1 MASPTVTQLRK
12 RLAQRLGDH
21 WDGQLTDAE
30 SGQSGLNLP
39 ERTERLNYFQNGW
52 FRVNTDDNAEEV
64 PIASSKATADPHI
77 TLAHAL
83 SGTHASGTVYE
94 IHRRFSGE
102 MYTSMLMDAIWDAQG
117 EAVLHN
123 LDYQTLT
130 WVADQ
135 WEYAVPTNF
144 RYITEVQ
151 ILDTAGDMVACWGGR
166 SRLPLNQLRIIPGV
180 PRKLEW
186 SQAYSFTPGYTIRIL
201 GQGSQLADD
210 EGLDPDTGVVQ
221 VDPSFVLYHAELALR
236 RIQAGV
242 RSPVGDAARQQIPRL
257 EGLVELKRAGL
268 TTRNRAYPNAM
279 PVY

>member
-12 RLAQRLGDH
+12 RLAQRFSDH

-30 SGQSGLNLP
+30 ASTTWNLP
-39 ERTERLNYFQNGW
+39 ERKERSNYFQNGW
-52 FRVNTDDNAEEV
+52 IRTDVDDDVEEF
-64 PIASSKATADPHI
+64 PITASATTDPHI
-77 TLAHAL
+77 TVAFAP
-83 SGTHASGTVYE
+83 SASIAAGTVYE
-94 IHRRFSGE
+94 IHRRFSAE

-130 WVADQ
+130 WVLDTY
-135 WEYAVPTNF
+135 EYAVPTNF

-151 ILDTAGDMVACWGGR
+151 LLDSASEPVAVFGGR
-166 SRLPLNQLRIIPGV
+166 SKTPLNTLRILPGV
-180 PRKLEW
+180 PRKLEFPRW
-186 SQAYSFTPGYTIRIL
+186 FSSTVGDTIRIL

-210 EGLDPDTGVVQ
+210 EGLDPDSGIVQ
-221 VDPSFVLYHAELALR
+221 VDASFVLYAAELALR

-257 EGLVELKRAGL
+257 EGLVEVKRAGL
-268 TTRNRAYPNAM
+268 STRNRAAPNAM
-279 PVY
+279 QVY